1 MSFIKVDQTTY
12 KTVEEKTETIEA
24 FGTLDDLIN
33 RRQSKIN
40 QILVLKE
47 EIASLDATIAE
58 VKALGIIT
66 SSERQVLANKEILDS
81 QVPE

>member
-47 EIASLDATIAE
+47 EIASLDVTIAE

-66 SSERQVLANKEILDS
+66 SSERQVLADKEILDS